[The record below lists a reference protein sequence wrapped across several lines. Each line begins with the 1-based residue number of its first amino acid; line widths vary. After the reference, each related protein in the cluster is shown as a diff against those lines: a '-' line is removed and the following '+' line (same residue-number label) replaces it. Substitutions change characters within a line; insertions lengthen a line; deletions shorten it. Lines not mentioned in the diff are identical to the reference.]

1 MACVENKYILF
12 NNNKKIINKGGKENT
27 DISCNRVRDS
37 MEIQNLFKYNVENNS
52 ILSPSFFEFGLES
65 LHLDLISR

>member
-12 NNNKKIINKGGKENT
+12 NNNKKIINKEKENT

-37 MEIQNLFKYNVENNS
+37 MEMQNLFKYNVENNS